1 MWEQIKRRSS
11 YQALPLI
18 EAKKPS
24 ELYKDLHHPVFQ
36 NIRIVQVDNGR
47 GNLINQ
53 TIITLTKI
61 ITTQALHQCLKFIYT
76 GTIEKELNNI
86 QVISLFTN
94 FREYFRTIEIFESEN
109 FL

>member
-18 EAKKPS
+18 EAKRPT

-36 NIRIVQVDNGR
+36 NIRVVQIDNNNG
-47 GNLINQ
+47 IQTNQ
-53 TIITLTKI
+53 TILTLTKL

-76 GTIEKELNNI
+76 GTIDLYSVEVLTFSIIMCKNI
-86 QVISLFTN
+86 FYTL
-94 FREYFRTIEIFESEN
+94 N
-109 FL
+109 FLCV